1 MSKKNFSLDGCSAP
15 QYAFKIKSISKA
27 LNNLI
32 KSYPEKELLMKGLLA
47 EHNSKQSEPLFPSV
61 FEMPILIDKF
71 EGQEFE
77 KGDEYIYWSN

>member
-1 MSKKNFSLDGCSAP
+1 
-15 QYAFKIKSISKA
+15 
-27 LNNLI
+27 
-32 KSYPEKELLMKGLLA
+32 MKGLLA

-77 KGDEYIYWSN
+77 KGDDYIYWSN